1 MLLNGLSR
9 TNGQS
14 VSVSGSRRRSPYT
27 MMQPVSHLMRRERS
41 RTLLLRNS
49 LWHRCMVE
57 HFSGFRV
64 DQAQPKF
71 FGTAA
76 ETVNQACAME
86 LQISTSAGIAVGEF
100 AA

>member
-41 RTLLLRNS
+41 RTLLLRIRQRYQNRARTQII
-49 LWHRCMVE
+49 LKVTPYGRTTE
-57 HFSGFRV
+57 
-64 DQAQPKF
+64 
-71 FGTAA
+71 
-76 ETVNQACAME
+76 VNE
-86 LQISTSAGIAVGEF
+86 LS
-100 AA
+100 